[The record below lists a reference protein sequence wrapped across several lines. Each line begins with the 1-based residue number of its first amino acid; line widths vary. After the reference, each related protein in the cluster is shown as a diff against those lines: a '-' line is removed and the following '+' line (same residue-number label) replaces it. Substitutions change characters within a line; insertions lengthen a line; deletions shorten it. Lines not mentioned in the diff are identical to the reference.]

1 MENMQL
7 QIDKVTSSELELLQR
22 ISRLTFFETFSNQN
36 TPENMHIYLNSNMS
50 LENLCNEYNNTDSS
64 FYFIRING
72 NVAGYFKL
80 NFSQKYPNNHE
91 KKSLEIERLYL
102 LKQVQNKGFGKQIMN
117 TIFEVSKL
125 KNISTIWLG
134 VWENNEPAIA
144 FYKKMGFEE
153 FGNHQFKL
161 GLEVQIDKLLKI
173 NL

>member
-80 NFSQKYPNNHE
+80 NLSLKYTNNHE
-91 KKSLEIERLYL
+91 KDSLEIERLYL
-102 LKQVQNKGFGKQIMN
+102 LKQV
-117 TIFEVSKL
+117 
-125 KNISTIWLG
+125 
-134 VWENNEPAIA
+134 
-144 FYKKMGFEE
+144 
-153 FGNHQFKL
+153 
-161 GLEVQIDKLLKI
+161 
-173 NL
+173 